1 MTRQEMKEFAQS
13 QVTWY
18 EKENKWIMDRIERI
32 NNRLKQ
38 TRKEDKEQK
47 QFSQAYEGGKYAHLY
62 EGNYQGDETRKLI
75 NERRRHQRELKKN
88 AATIEHYKREVEK
101 YTDPADKPQEAT
113 QEAPAA
119 EADQQP
125 TETEN
130 APQAATQ
137 AAEGTDEKKEEDNT
151 MSNTTTKPT
160 ATQEAAAILTINPAI
175 FKGLHIKLGFDFQ
188 QPLTICRIPA
198 PFTIKKAW
206 KLAGA
211 DHDPATS
218 TAAIIMRDTGNTW
231 GIYRDMHMAPITAD
245 NLRDDYDDHMSYSLG
260 RAHGYKTVFSSFYAK
275 GSFHD
280 LRKSPTCEAWI
291 IAQRNDLLKPWTEPA
306 RDWTERQR
314 DMAPGEHPRPCR
326 VYYGNRRP
334 VYLIDKSNYRLDARR
349 EDLQRRAAKLRAERQ
364 KAAADD
370 ATRATATRRYNDLL
384 KAFNAAKQRVI
395 TALVNVDP
403 LTLGPT
409 TVTELET
416 IGKAVGEYAYKGLS
430 GAARDI
436 NQFEAAARDNRF
448 TTPARYDAAYNEI
461 LENLAAILP
470 KDAGTAK
477 EAV

>member
-1 MTRQEMKEFAQS
+1 MNNPITAAMIDAITAPAPAQTVT
-13 QVTWY
+13 VTWA
-18 EKENKWIMDRIERI
+18 NG
-32 NNRLKQ
+32 
-38 TRKEDKEQK
+38 TR
-47 QFSQAYEGGKYAHLY
+47 
-62 EGNYQGDETRKLI
+62 
-75 NERRRHQRELKKN
+75 
-88 AATIEHYKREVEK
+88 ATYSADMLGLLR
-101 YTDPADKPQEAT
+101 TDPAALDIQDDITGELVYIKPDT
-113 QEAPAA
+113 
-119 EADQQP
+119 

-137 AAEGTDEKKEEDNT
+137 AAEQATTDEQKEEVT
-151 MSNTTTKPT
+151 PMSNTTTKPT
-160 ATQEAAAILTINPAI
+160 ATPEAAAILAVNPAI

-188 QPLTICRIPA
+188 QPVTIRRIPA

-231 GIYRDMHMAPITAD
+231 GIYRDLHMAPITAD

-275 GSFHD
+275 GCFHD

-291 IAQRNDLLKPWTEPA
+291 IAQHNDLLKPWTEPA

-314 DMAPGEHPRPCR
+314 DMTPGEHKQHRT
-326 VYYGNRRP
+326 YYNNAP
-334 VYLIDKSNYRLDARR
+334 AAILIDKSNYRVDNRR
-349 EDLQRRAAKLRAERQ
+349 FDLKRRAAKLRADRQ
-364 KAAADD
+364 KTAADD
-370 ATRATATRRYNDLL
+370 ATRATAARRCNDLL
-384 KAFNAAKQRVI
+384 KAFSDAKQRII

-403 LTLGPT
+403 LTLSPA
-409 TVTELET
+409 TVAELET
-416 IGKAVGEYAYKGLS
+416 IGKAVGEYAWKGLS

-461 LENLAAILP
+461 LEKLAAILP
-470 KDAGTAK
+470 KDAGAAK

>member
-1 MTRQEMKEFAQS
+1 MNPTTTEREAL
-13 QVTWY
+13 
-18 EKENKWIMDRIERI
+18 ERI
-32 NNRLKQ
+32 NARQ
-38 TRKEDKEQK
+38 
-47 QFSQAYEGGKYAHLY
+47 
-62 EGNYQGDETRKLI
+62 
-75 NERRRHQRELKKN
+75 N
-88 AATIEHYKREVEK
+88 AANLFTNIGPDEI
-101 YTDPADKPQEAT
+101 
-113 QEAPAA
+113 AA
-119 EADQQP
+119 EI
-125 TETEN
+125 ETMNE
-130 APQAATQ
+130 
-137 AAEGTDEKKEEDNT
+137 EKEEVNP
-151 MSNTTTKPT
+151 MSTTTKPT
-160 ATQEAAAILTINPAI
+160 ATPEAAAILAINPAI

-206 KLAGA
+206 KLAEA
-211 DHDPATS
+211 DPATS

-231 GIYRDMHMAPITAD
+231 GIYRDLHMTPITAD

-260 RAHGYKTVFSSFYAK
+260 RAHGYKTVFSDFYAK

-291 IAQRNDLLKPWTEPA
+291 IAQRNDLLKPWTEPT

-314 DMAPGEHPRPCR
+314 DMTPGEHPQPRR

-349 EDLQRRAAKLRAERQ
+349 DDLKRRAAKLRADRQ

-370 ATRATATRRYNDLL
+370 ATRATAARRCNDLL
-384 KAFNAAKQRVI
+384 KAFSDAKQRII

-403 LTLGPT
+403 LTLGPAA
-409 TVTELET
+409 VTELET
-416 IGKAVGEYAYKGLS
+416 IGKAIGEYAWKGLS

-461 LENLAAILP
+461 LEKLAAILP
-470 KDAGTAK
+470 KDADTAK

>member
-1 MTRQEMKEFAQS
+1 MKKSTATEREAL
-13 QVTWY
+13 
-18 EKENKWIMDRIERI
+18 ERI
-32 NNRLKQ
+32 NARQ
-38 TRKEDKEQK
+38 
-47 QFSQAYEGGKYAHLY
+47 
-62 EGNYQGDETRKLI
+62 
-75 NERRRHQRELKKN
+75 N
-88 AATIEHYKREVEK
+88 AANLFTNIGPDEI
-101 YTDPADKPQEAT
+101 
-113 QEAPAA
+113 AA
-119 EADQQP
+119 EI
-125 TETEN
+125 ETMNE
-130 APQAATQ
+130 
-137 AAEGTDEKKEEDNT
+137 EKEEVNP
-151 MSNTTTKPT
+151 MSTTTKPT
-160 ATQEAAAILTINPAI
+160 ATPEAASILAINPAI

-188 QPLTICRIPA
+188 QPVTIRRIPA

-206 KLAGA
+206 KLVEA
-211 DHDPATS
+211 DHTPATS

-231 GIYRDMHMAPITAD
+231 GIYRDLHMTPITAD

-260 RAHGYKTVFSSFYAK
+260 RAHGYKTVFSDFYAK

-291 IAQRNDLLKPWTEPA
+291 IAQRNDLLKPWAEPA

-314 DMAPGEHPRPCR
+314 DMTPGEHPQPCR

-349 EDLQRRAAKLRAERQ
+349 EDLKRRAAKLRADRQ

-370 ATRATATRRYNDLL
+370 ATRATAARRYNDLL
-384 KAFNAAKQRVI
+384 KAFNDARQRII
-395 TALVNVDP
+395 TALVNVDT
-403 LTLGPT
+403 LTLSPA
-409 TVTELET
+409 TVAELET

-448 TTPARYDAAYNEI
+448 TTPARYDAAYNDI
-461 LENLAAILP
+461 LEKLAAILP